1 MTALDPGFHAVD
13 SVFQV
18 HNSRYFVTATWIPD
32 SKAQDSRFHE
42 EKIPGFRNPDSL
54 TRGDKNKCL
63 LSCVH
68 EAASFYIIYLLL
80 DGTKNE
86 KF

>member
-32 SKAQDSRFHE
+32 SQAQDSRFHYY
-42 EKIPGFRNPDSL
+42 KFPGFRIPQAKL
-54 TRGDKNKCL
+54 ARIPYYPYYLKWEDK
-63 LSCVH
+63 
-68 EAASFYIIYLLL
+68 
-80 DGTKNE
+80 
-86 KF
+86 